1 MNYMF
6 LSLAVVAQV
15 VATLALKPAQGFTR
29 LWPSLLVLGGFIVAF
44 YFLSQAVKT
53 MSVGVVYATW
63 AGFGILSLAIVGML
77 FQNKLDIPS
86 LVGII
91 LIVAGVIIINLFS
104 GTIPVR

>member
-44 YFLSQAVKT
+44 YFLSQAVRT
-53 MSVGVVYATW
+53 MSVGVAYATW

-77 FQNKLDIPS
+77 FQNKFDIPS